1 MNILVISRNSR
12 MQPWLN
18 LLAGGESRHVFT
30 FCIDASEAFRH
41 LRGRGTSIDWLL
53 VEGAE
58 AGEVRAL
65 AASLSQAAGQP
76 LPVAFINF
84 AGDTVAGQ
92 ASPSLLC
99 VIENRKSGRHIL
111 NCLLVG
117 NERSPSAPDTNVIFD
132 FQAPCRKAAGG
143 N

>member
-1 MNILVISRNSR
+1 MNILVISRNGR
-12 MQPWLN
+12 LQPWLD
-18 LLAGGESRHVFT
+18 LLAGGESRHAFT
-30 FCIDASEAFRH
+30 FCVDATEAFRLLH
-41 LRGRGTSIDWLL
+41 GRRTTIDWLL

-58 AGEVRAL
+58 ASEVQAL
-65 AASLSQAAGQP
+65 AAALAQAAGQP

-84 AGDTVAGQ
+84 AGTTAGQ
-92 ASPSLLC
+92 ASPTLLC

-117 NERSPSAPDTNVIFD
+117 NESSPAAPDTNVIFD
-132 FQAPCRKAAGG
+132 FQAPCRKVSGG